1 MSQSNQAVKQPPQNQ
16 SKPTQPQKLSQQ
28 EQVKLYFTSIGQS
41 EDQQNRSQV
50 IRKGFEN
57 LGLLIL
63 NNTQPSAD
71 QTAAIRKLREA
82 SMTLIQGISLEEMG
96 K

>member
-1 MSQSNQAVKQPPQNQ
+1 MNQVKGNQPQNQ
-16 SKPTQPQKLSQQ
+16 SKPTQPQKLSPQ
-28 EQVKLYFTSIGQS
+28 EQIKAYFTSIGQS

-50 IRKGFEN
+50 LRKGFEN
-57 LGLLIL
+57 LGGLIL

-82 SMTLIQGISLEEMG
+82 CMTLIQGISLEEVG